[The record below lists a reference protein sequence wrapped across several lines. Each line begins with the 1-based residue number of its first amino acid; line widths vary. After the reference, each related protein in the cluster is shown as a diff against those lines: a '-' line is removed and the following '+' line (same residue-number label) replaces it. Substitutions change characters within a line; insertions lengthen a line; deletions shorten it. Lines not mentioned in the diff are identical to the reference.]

1 MLVTRCCGCDFEVD
15 REAEFA
21 MRPHHSVRVNMEQSR
36 WNVIVAHEC
45 LKTRSPVSIPGLS
58 FRKLQDSGATR
69 KRGD

>member
-1 MLVTRCCGCDFEVD
+1 MLVTRCCGCDLEVD

-21 MRPHHSVRVNMEQSR
+21 MRPHHSVRVNVEQSR

-45 LKTRSPVSIPGLS
+45 LKTRPPVSIPVLL

-69 KRGD
+69 KCGD

>member
-1 MLVTRCCGCDFEVD
+1 MLVTRYCGCDFEVV

-21 MRPHHSVRVNMEQSR
+21 MRPRHSVRVNGEQSR

-45 LKTRSPVSIPGLS
+45 LKTRSPVSIPGFL
-58 FRKLQDSGATR
+58 FRTLQDSGATR